1 MPVEFVLNGRVVC
14 GKKTEKEAESPQGL
28 QKEFTYSGATLLQQ
42 VLVFSALFS
51 WQWGGIKLSQL
62 QILLISFLTG
72 KSENNLI

>member
-14 GKKTEKEAESPQGL
+14 GKETEKEAESPQGL
-28 QKEFTYSGATLLQQ
+28 QEFAYSGATLLQQ